1 MTDSRAR
8 DILSRQAELETE
20 RAAYEPVWEA
30 VAEFCDPDAPDIWS
44 GRRASRGDS
53 QAGRQERRGAR
64 VYANTINSAANRL
77 AAGLESLIIP
87 QSEKWH
93 GLTTAEMNDE
103 ETDEEK
109 EWAEALRDFLFALRY
124 SANSNFVPATQAC
137 LRNVVRYGPAYL
149 YAEEG
154 FGGTLIRYASI
165 PVVEGY
171 LSRNR
176 WGQVDIFHRRYER
189 TARQAAQLLG
199 YEKLPARIKALVDDP
214 AKCEEKISFVQ
225 CIEPRDERRM
235 YRSGGSH
242 QYLDAAFASYHVIED
257 EEEIVRESGFRTFP
271 VSTFNWR
278 RYEGDAYGIS
288 PAIEALTT
296 VREENAVRRSGLRA
310 LQQITDPPTASK
322 ARLDYVPVL
331 NPGENYPGLIDD
343 NGRPLIQPIATG
355 QNPSYAFDYAAS
367 RAEEIR
373 DMMFVN
379 LFQTLVQNPQ
389 MTATEALIRQEEKGA
404 LLGPSGSIIQAG
416 FAANLDRELSILED
430 KGLYDRDSRFRP
442 PDSLAGKA
450 VRPTFTGPL
459 DVLRRSAEARDTIQV
474 VTTAMQMAQFDPGI
488 MDNIDGDEAIRV
500 VQSAGRSPQRIF
512 RRKDEVEGMRGAR
525 AQAQQAQAGMAA
537 IATAGKVAKDAVP
550 AAVQARD
557 SGLLDSLQQM
567 MQGAQGGAANGGA
580 PAGGGA
586 AGAQG
591 AAPAGQGAGAA
602 NGGV

>member
-1 MTDSRAR
+1 MSDSRAR
-8 DILSRQAELETE
+8 DILSRQAELESE
-20 RAAYEPVWEA
+20 RAEYEPVWEA
-30 VAEFCDPDAPDIWS
+30 VSEFCDPDAPDVWS
-44 GRRASRGDS
+44 GRWQSGRGS
-53 QAGRQERRGAR
+53 QAERQERRGAR

-109 EWAEALRDFLFALRY
+109 EWAESLRDFLFALRY

-171 LSRNR
+171 LARNR
-176 WGQVDIFHRRYER
+176 WGQVDTFHRRYER

-199 YEKLPARIKALVDDP
+199 YEKLPARIKMLVDDP
-214 AKCEEKISFVQ
+214 AKCDEKISLIQ
-225 CIEPRDERRM
+225 CIKPRDERRM
-235 YRSGGSH
+235 YRSGGAY
-242 QYLDAAFASYHVIED
+242 QYLDQAFASWHVIED
-257 EEEIVRESGFRTFP
+257 EEEIVREGGFRTFP
-271 VSTFNWR
+271 VSCFNWR

-310 LQQITDPPTASK
+310 LQQVTDPATASK

-343 NGRPLIQPIATG
+343 NGRPLIAPISTG
-355 QNPSYAFDYAAS
+355 QNPTYAFNYAAS

-389 MTATEALIRQEEKGA
+389 MSATEALIRQEEKGA

-416 FAANLDRELSILED
+416 FATNLDRELGILED
-430 KGLYDRDSRFRP
+430 KGLYDEDSRFLP
-442 PDSLAGKA
+442 PASLAGKA

-474 VTTAMQMAQFDPGI
+474 VSTAMQMAQFDPGI
-488 MDNIDGDEAIRV
+488 MDNIDADEALKI

-512 RRKDEVEGMRGAR
+512 RRRQEVAGMRDAR
-525 AQAQQAQAGMAA
+525 AKAQQAQAGMAA

-557 SGLLDSLQQM
+557 SGLLDSLQGLM
-567 MQGAQGGAANGGA
+567 GGQRAPVDATGGQVMA
-580 PAGGGA
+580 A
-586 AGAQG
+586 AGAGTPGEAGG
-591 AAPAGQGAGAA
+591 A
-602 NGGV
+602 

>member
-1 MTDSRAR
+1 MSDSRAR
-8 DILSRQAELETE
+8 DILSRQAELESE
-20 RAAYEPVWEA
+20 RSQYEHVWEA
-30 VAEFCDPDAPDIWS
+30 VSEFCDPDAPDMWS
-44 GRRASRGDS
+44 GRRQAGADS
-53 QAGRQERRGAR
+53 QAERQERRGAR

-93 GLTTAEMNDE
+93 GLSTAAINDD

-109 EWAEALRDFLFALRY
+109 EWAEALRDFLFSLRY

-154 FGGTLIRYASI
+154 FGSTLIRYASI

-199 YEKLPARIKALVDDP
+199 YDRLPARIKVLVDDP
-214 AKCEEKISFVQ
+214 AKCETKISLIQ
-225 CIEPRDERRM
+225 CIQPRDERKM
-235 YRSGGSH
+235 YSLSGSY
-242 QYLDAAFASYHVIED
+242 QYLDTAFASYHVIED
-257 EEEIVRESGFRTFP
+257 EEAIVRESGFRSFP
-271 VSTFNWR
+271 VSCFNWR
-278 RYEGDAYGIS
+278 RYEGDPYGIS
-288 PAIEALTT
+288 PTIEALTT

-310 LQQITDPPTASK
+310 LQQITDPATASK

-343 NGRPLIQPIATG
+343 AGRPLIAPIATG
-355 QNPSYAFDYAAS
+355 QNPTYAFNYADS

-416 FAANLDRELSILED
+416 FASNLDRELGILED
-430 KGLYDRDSRFRP
+430 KGLYEEDSRFLP
-442 PDSLAGKA
+442 PASLAGKA
-450 VRPTFTGPL
+450 LRPTFTGPL

-474 VTTAMQMAQFDPGI
+474 VTTAMQMAQFDPGV
-488 MDNIDGDEAIRV
+488 MDNIDGDEALKI
-500 VQSAGRSPQRIF
+500 VQGAGRSPQRIF
-512 RRKDEVEGMRGAR
+512 RRQDEVAGIRDAR
-525 AQAQQAQAGMAA
+525 AKAQTAQAGMAS
-537 IATAGKVAKDAVP
+537 IVSAGKLARDAVP

-557 SGLLDSLQQM
+557 SGLLDGLGGRM
-567 MQGAQGGAANGGA
+567 PQGGDVQSGDVQ
-580 PAGGGA
+580 GGGA
-586 AGAQG
+586 
-591 AAPAGQGAGAA
+591 
-602 NGGV
+602 

>member
-1 MTDSRAR
+1 MTSDSRAHE
-8 DILSRQAELETE
+8 ILSRQAELESE
-20 RAAYEPVWEA
+20 RSQYEAVWEA
-30 VAEFCDPDAPDIWS
+30 VSEFCDPDAPDVWS
-44 GRRASRGDS
+44 GRRQSGPDS
-53 QAGRQERRGAR
+53 QAQRQERRGAR

-93 GLTTAEMNDE
+93 GLSTAALNDE
-103 ETDEEK
+103 ESDEEK
-109 EWAEALRDFLFALRY
+109 EWAEALRDFLFSLRY

-154 FGGTLIRYASI
+154 FAPHTLIRYASI

-171 LSRNR
+171 LCRNR

-199 YEKLPARIKALVDDP
+199 YEKLPARIKMLVDDP
-214 AKCEEKISFVQ
+214 AKCETKISLIQ
-225 CIEPRDERRM
+225 CIQPRDERKM
-235 YRSGGSH
+235 YRLGGSY
-242 QYLDAAFASYHVIED
+242 QYLDTAFASYHVLED
-257 EEEIVRESGFRTFP
+257 EEVIVRESGFRSFP
-271 VSTFNWR
+271 VSCFNWR
-278 RYEGDAYGIS
+278 RYEGDPYGIS
-288 PAIEALTT
+288 PTIEALTT

-310 LQQITDPPTASK
+310 LQQVTDPATASK

-343 NGRPLIQPIATG
+343 QGRPLIAPIATG
-355 QNPSYAFDYAAS
+355 QNPTYAFSYAES

-416 FAANLDRELSILED
+416 FASNLDRELGILED
-430 KGLYDRDSRFRP
+430 KGLYEQDSRFLP
-442 PDSLAGKA
+442 PASLAGKA

-474 VTTAMQMAQFDPGI
+474 VTTAMQMAQFDASV
-488 MDNIDGDEAIRV
+488 MDNIDGDEALKI

-512 RRKDEVEGMRGAR
+512 RRQDEVAGIRDAR
-525 AQAQQAQAGMAA
+525 AKAQAAQAGMAA
-537 IATAGKVAKDAVP
+537 IANAGKVAKDAVP

-557 SGLLDSLQQM
+557 SGLLDSLGGLM
-567 MQGAQGGAANGGA
+567 SQGGEGGA
-580 PAGGGA
+580 
-586 AGAQG
+586 
-591 AAPAGQGAGAA
+591 
-602 NGGV
+602 

>member
-1 MTDSRAR
+1 MSDSRAR
-8 DILSRQAELETE
+8 DILSRQAELESE
-20 RAAYEPVWEA
+20 RSQYEHVWEA
-30 VAEFCDPDAPDIWS
+30 VSEFCDPDAPDMWS
-44 GRRASRGDS
+44 GRRQAGADS
-53 QAGRQERRGAR
+53 QAERQERRGSR

-93 GLTTAEMNDE
+93 GLSTAAINDD

-109 EWAEALRDFLFALRY
+109 EWAEALRDFLFSLRY

-154 FGGTLIRYASI
+154 FGSTLIRYASI

-199 YEKLPARIKALVDDP
+199 YDRLPARIKVLVDDP
-214 AKCEEKISFVQ
+214 AECETKISLIQ
-225 CIEPRDERRM
+225 CIQPRDERKM
-235 YRSGGSH
+235 YSLSGSY
-242 QYLDAAFASYHVIED
+242 QYLDTAFASYHVIED
-257 EEEIVRESGFRTFP
+257 EEAIVRESGFRSFP
-271 VSTFNWR
+271 VSCFNWR
-278 RYEGDAYGIS
+278 RYEGDPYGIS
-288 PAIEALTT
+288 PTIEALTT

-310 LQQITDPPTASK
+310 LQQITDPATASK

-343 NGRPLIQPIATG
+343 AGRPLIAPIATG
-355 QNPSYAFDYAAS
+355 QNPTYAFNYADS

-416 FAANLDRELSILED
+416 FASNLDRELGILED
-430 KGLYDRDSRFRP
+430 KGLYEEDSRFLP
-442 PDSLAGKA
+442 PASLAGKA
-450 VRPTFTGPL
+450 LRPTFTGPL

-474 VTTAMQMAQFDPGI
+474 VTTAMQMAQFDPGV
-488 MDNIDGDEAIRV
+488 MDNIDGDEALKI
-500 VQSAGRSPQRIF
+500 VQGAGRSPQRIF
-512 RRKDEVEGMRGAR
+512 RRQDEVAGIRDAR
-525 AQAQQAQAGMAA
+525 AKAQQAQAGMAA
-537 IATAGKVAKDAVP
+537 VATAGKLARDAVP

-557 SGLLDSLQQM
+557 SGLLDGLGGRM
-567 MQGAQGGAANGGA
+567 PQGGDVQRGDVQ
-580 PAGGGA
+580 GGGA
-586 AGAQG
+586 
-591 AAPAGQGAGAA
+591 
-602 NGGV
+602 

>member
-1 MTDSRAR
+1 MTSDSRAH
-8 DILSRQAELETE
+8 DILSRQAELESE
-20 RAAYEPVWEA
+20 RSQYEAVWEA
-30 VAEFCDPDAPDIWS
+30 VSEFCDPDAPDVWS
-44 GRRASRGDS
+44 GRRQSGPDS
-53 QAGRQERRGAR
+53 QAERQERRGAR

-93 GLTTAEMNDE
+93 GLSTAALNDE
-103 ETDEEK
+103 ESDEEK
-109 EWAEALRDFLFALRY
+109 EWAEALRDFLFSLRY

-154 FGGTLIRYASI
+154 FAPNTLIRYASI

-171 LSRNR
+171 LCRNR

-189 TARQAAQLLG
+189 TARQAAQMLG
-199 YEKLPARIKALVDDP
+199 YEKLPARIKMLVDDP
-214 AKCEEKISFVQ
+214 AKCETRISLIQ
-225 CIEPRDERRM
+225 CIQPRDERKM
-235 YRSGGSH
+235 YRLGGSY
-242 QYLDAAFASYHVIED
+242 QYLDTAFASYHVLED
-257 EEEIVRESGFRTFP
+257 EEVIVRESGFRSFP
-271 VSTFNWR
+271 VSCFNWR
-278 RYEGDAYGIS
+278 RYEGDPYGIS
-288 PAIEALTT
+288 PTIEALTT

-310 LQQITDPPTASK
+310 LQQVTDPATASK

-343 NGRPLIQPIATG
+343 QGRPLIAPIATG
-355 QNPSYAFDYAAS
+355 QNPTYAFSYAES

-416 FAANLDRELSILED
+416 FASNLDRELGILED
-430 KGLYDRDSRFRP
+430 KGLYEEDSRFLP
-442 PDSLAGKA
+442 PASLAGKA

-474 VTTAMQMAQFDPGI
+474 VTTAMQMAQFDASV
-488 MDNIDGDEAIRV
+488 MDNIDGDEALKI

-512 RRKDEVEGMRGAR
+512 RRQDEVAGIRDAR
-525 AQAQQAQAGMAA
+525 AKAQAAQAGMAA
-537 IATAGKVAKDAVP
+537 IANAGKVAKDAVP

-557 SGLLDSLQQM
+557 SGLLDSLGGLM
-567 MQGAQGGAANGGA
+567 SQGGE
-580 PAGGGA
+580 GA
-586 AGAQG
+586 A
-591 AAPAGQGAGAA
+591 
-602 NGGV
+602 

>member
-1 MTDSRAR
+1 MSDSRAR
-8 DILSRQAELETE
+8 DILSRQAELESE
-20 RAAYEPVWEA
+20 RSQYEHVWEA
-30 VAEFCDPDAPDIWS
+30 VSEFCDPDAPDMWS
-44 GRRASRGDS
+44 GRRQAGFDS
-53 QAGRQERRGAR
+53 QAERQERRGAR

-93 GLTTAEMNDE
+93 GLSTAAINDE

-109 EWAEALRDFLFALRY
+109 EWAEALRDFLFSLRY

-199 YEKLPARIKALVDDP
+199 YDRLPARIKILVDDP
-214 AKCEEKISFVQ
+214 AKCETKISLIQ
-225 CIEPRDERRM
+225 CIQPRDERKM
-235 YRSGGSH
+235 YSLSGSY
-242 QYLDAAFASYHVIED
+242 QYLDTAFASYHVIED
-257 EEEIVRESGFRTFP
+257 EEAIVRESGFRSFP
-271 VSTFNWR
+271 VSCFNWR
-278 RYEGDAYGIS
+278 RYEGDPYGIS
-288 PAIEALTT
+288 PTIEALTT

-310 LQQITDPPTASK
+310 LQQITDPATASK

-343 NGRPLIQPIATG
+343 AGRPLIAPIATG
-355 QNPSYAFDYAAS
+355 QNPTYAFNYADS

-416 FAANLDRELSILED
+416 FASNLDRELGILED
-430 KGLYDRDSRFRP
+430 KGLYEEDSRFLP
-442 PDSLAGKA
+442 PASLAGKTL
-450 VRPTFTGPL
+450 RPTFTGPL

-474 VTTAMQMAQFDPGI
+474 VTTAMQMAQFDPGV
-488 MDNIDGDEAIRV
+488 MDTAT
-500 VQSAGRSPQRIF
+500 
-512 RRKDEVEGMRGAR
+512 RR
-525 AQAQQAQAGMAA
+525 
-537 IATAGKVAKDAVP
+537 
-550 AAVQARD
+550 
-557 SGLLDSLQQM
+557 
-567 MQGAQGGAANGGA
+567 
-580 PAGGGA
+580 
-586 AGAQG
+586 
-591 AAPAGQGAGAA
+591 
-602 NGGV
+602 

>member
-8 DILSRQAELETE
+8 DILSRQSELESE
-20 RAAYEPVWEA
+20 RSQYEAVWEQ

-44 GRRASRGDS
+44 GRRGGGADS
-53 QAGRQERRGAR
+53 QAERQERRGAR

-93 GLTTAEMNDE
+93 GLSTAQMNDE

-109 EWAEALRDFLFALRY
+109 EWAEALRDFLFSLRY

-154 FGGTLIRYASI
+154 FGSTLIRYASI

-199 YEKLPARIKALVDDP
+199 YEKLPARIKVLVDDP
-214 AKCEEKISFVQ
+214 AKCETRISLVQ
-225 CIEPRDERRM
+225 CIQPRDERKM
-235 YRSGGSH
+235 YRLGGH
-242 QYLDAAFASYHVIED
+242 TQYLDTAFASYHVIED

-278 RYEGDAYGIS
+278 RYEGDPYGIS
-288 PAIEALTT
+288 PTIEALTT
-296 VREENAVRRSGLRA
+296 VRKENAVRRSGLRA
-310 LQQITDPPTASK
+310 LQQITDPATASK

-343 NGRPLIQPIATG
+343 NGRPMIVPISTG
-355 QNPSYAFDYAAS
+355 QNPTYAFNYAQS
-367 RAEEIR
+367 RADEIR

-416 FAANLDRELSILED
+416 FATNLDRELGILED
-430 KGLYDRDSRFRP
+430 KGLYDEDSRFLP
-442 PDSLAGKA
+442 PASLAGKA

-474 VTTAMQMAQFDPGI
+474 VTTAMQIAQFDPGV
-488 MDNIDGDEAIRV
+488 MDNIDSDEAIKI
-500 VQSAGRSPQRIF
+500 VQGASRSPQRIF
-512 RRKDEVEGMRGAR
+512 RRKEEVDGMRDAR
-525 AQAQQAQAGMAA
+525 AKASQAQAGMAA
-537 IATAGKVAKDAVP
+537 IATAGKAAKDAVP

-557 SGLLDSLQQM
+557 SGLLDGLQGMLQGAAGG
-567 MQGAQGGAANGGA
+567 QGAQTGQGTPGGQA

-586 AGAQG
+586 
-591 AAPAGQGAGAA
+591 
-602 NGGV
+602 

>member
-1 MTDSRAR
+1 MSDSRAH
-8 DILSRQAELETE
+8 DILSRQAELESE
-20 RAAYEPVWEA
+20 RSQYEAVWEA
-30 VAEFCDPDAPDIWS
+30 VSEFCDPDAPDVWS
-44 GRRASRGDS
+44 GRRQSGPDS
-53 QAGRQERRGAR
+53 QAERQERRGAR

-93 GLTTAEMNDE
+93 GLSTAAMNDE
-103 ETDEEK
+103 ESDEEK
-109 EWAEALRDFLFALRY
+109 EWAEALRDFLFSLRY

-154 FGGTLIRYASI
+154 FAPHTLIRYASI

-171 LSRNR
+171 LCRNR

-199 YEKLPARIKALVDDP
+199 YEKLPARIKMLVDDP
-214 AKCEEKISFVQ
+214 AKCETKISLIQ
-225 CIEPRDERRM
+225 CIQPRDERKM
-235 YRSGGSH
+235 YRLGGSY
-242 QYLDAAFASYHVIED
+242 QYLDTAFASYHVLED
-257 EEEIVRESGFRTFP
+257 EEVIVRESGFRSFP
-271 VSTFNWR
+271 VSCFNWR
-278 RYEGDAYGIS
+278 RYEGDPYGIS
-288 PAIEALTT
+288 PTIEALTT

-310 LQQITDPPTASK
+310 LQQVTDPATASK

-343 NGRPLIQPIATG
+343 QGRPLIAPIATG
-355 QNPSYAFDYAAS
+355 QNPTYAFSYAES
-367 RAEEIR
+367 RAGEIR

-416 FAANLDRELSILED
+416 FASNLDRELGILED
-430 KGLYDRDSRFRP
+430 KGLYEEDSRFLP
-442 PDSLAGKA
+442 PASLAGKA

-474 VTTAMQMAQFDPGI
+474 VTTAMQMAQFDPSV
-488 MDNIDGDEAIRV
+488 MDNIDGDEALKI

-512 RRKDEVEGMRGAR
+512 RRQDEVAGIRDAR
-525 AQAQQAQAGMAA
+525 AEALAAQAAMAA
-537 IATAGKVAKDAVP
+537 IADAGKVAKDAVP

-557 SGLLDSLQQM
+557 SGLLDSLGGLM
-567 MQGAQGGAANGGA
+567 SQGGEGGA
-580 PAGGGA
+580 
-586 AGAQG
+586 
-591 AAPAGQGAGAA
+591 
-602 NGGV
+602 

>member
-1 MTDSRAR
+1 MSDSRAR
-8 DILSRQAELETE
+8 DILSRQAELESE
-20 RAAYEPVWEA
+20 RSQYEHVWEA
-30 VAEFCDPDAPDIWS
+30 VSEFCDPDAPHMWS
-44 GRRASRGDS
+44 GGRKAGADS
-53 QAGRQERRGAR
+53 QAERQERRGAR

-93 GLTTAEMNDE
+93 GLSTAAINDE
-103 ETDEEK
+103 ETDEER
-109 EWAEALRDFLFALRY
+109 EWAEALRDFLFSLRY
-124 SANSNFVPATQAC
+124 SASSNFVPATQAC

-154 FGGTLIRYASI
+154 FGGTLMRYASI

-199 YEKLPARIKALVDDP
+199 YDRLPVRIKILVDDP
-214 AKCEEKISFVQ
+214 AKCETRISLIQ
-225 CIEPRDERRM
+225 CIQPRDERKM
-235 YRSGGSH
+235 YSLSGTY
-242 QYLDAAFASYHVIED
+242 QYLDTAFASYHVIED
-257 EEEIVRESGFRTFP
+257 EEVIVRESGFRSFP
-271 VSTFNWR
+271 VSCFNWR
-278 RYEGDAYGIS
+278 RYEGDPYGIS
-288 PAIEALTT
+288 PTIEALTT

-310 LQQITDPPTASK
+310 LQQITDPATASK

-343 NGRPLIQPIATG
+343 AGRPLIAPIVTG
-355 QNPSYAFDYAAS
+355 QNPTYAFNYADS

-416 FAANLDRELSILED
+416 FASNLDRELGILED
-430 KGLYDRDSRFRP
+430 KGLYEEDSRFLP
-442 PDSLAGKA
+442 PASLAGKA
-450 VRPTFTGPL
+450 LRPTFTGPL

-474 VTTAMQMAQFDPGI
+474 VTTAMQMAQFDPGV
-488 MDNIDGDEAIRV
+488 MDNIDGDEALKI
-500 VQSAGRSPQRIF
+500 VQGAGRSPQRIF
-512 RRKDEVEGMRGAR
+512 RRQDEVAGIRDAR
-525 AQAQQAQAGMAA
+525 AKAQQAQAGMAA
-537 IATAGKVAKDAVP
+537 VAAAGKVAKDAVP

-557 SGLLDSLQQM
+557 SGLLDGLGGLM
-567 MQGAQGGAANGGA
+567 PQGGDVQ
-580 PAGGGA
+580 GGGA
-586 AGAQG
+586 
-591 AAPAGQGAGAA
+591 
-602 NGGV
+602 

>member
-1 MTDSRAR
+1 MSDSRAR
-8 DILSRQAELETE
+8 DILSRQAELESE
-20 RAAYEPVWEA
+20 RSQYEHVWEA
-30 VAEFCDPDAPDIWS
+30 VSEFCDPDAPDMWS
-44 GRRASRGDS
+44 GRRQAGTDS
-53 QAGRQERRGAR
+53 QAERQERRGAR

-93 GLTTAEMNDE
+93 GLSTAAINDE

-109 EWAEALRDFLFALRY
+109 EWAEALRDFLFSLRY

-199 YEKLPARIKALVDDP
+199 YEKLPVRIKVLVDDP
-214 AKCEEKISFVQ
+214 SKCETKISLIQ
-225 CIEPRDERRM
+225 CIQPRDERKM
-235 YRSGGSH
+235 YSLSGTY
-242 QYLDAAFASYHVIED
+242 QYLDTAFASYHVIED
-257 EEEIVRESGFRTFP
+257 EEVIVRESGFRSFP
-271 VSTFNWR
+271 VSCWR
-278 RYEGDAYGIS
+278 RYEGDPYGIS
-288 PAIEALTT
+288 PTIEALTT

-310 LQQITDPPTASK
+310 LQQITDPATASK

-343 NGRPLIQPIATG
+343 AGRPLIAPIATG
-355 QNPSYAFDYAAS
+355 QNPTYAFNYADS

-416 FAANLDRELSILED
+416 FASNLDRELGILED
-430 KGLYDRDSRFRP
+430 KGLYEEDSRFLP
-442 PDSLAGKA
+442 PASLAGKA
-450 VRPTFTGPL
+450 LRPTFTGPL

-488 MDNIDGDEAIRV
+488 MDNIDGDEALKI
-500 VQSAGRSPQRIF
+500 VQGAGRSPQRIF
-512 RRKDEVEGMRGAR
+512 RRQDEVAGIRDAR
-525 AQAQQAQAGMAA
+525 AKAQQEQAGMAA
-537 IATAGKVAKDAVP
+537 VAAAGKVARDAVP

-557 SGLLDSLQQM
+557 SGLLDGLGELM
-567 MQGAQGGAANGGA
+567 PQGVQDASG
-580 PAGGGA
+580 
-586 AGAQG
+586 
-591 AAPAGQGAGAA
+591 GQG
-602 NGGV
+602 V

>member
-1 MTDSRAR
+1 MSDSRAR
-8 DILSRQAELETE
+8 DIRSRQAELESE
-20 RAAYEPVWEA
+20 RSQYEHVWEA
-30 VAEFCDPDAPDIWS
+30 VSEFCDPDAPDMWS
-44 GRRASRGDS
+44 GRRQAGVDS
-53 QAGRQERRGAR
+53 QAERQERRGAR

-93 GLTTAEMNDE
+93 GLSTAAINDE

-109 EWAEALRDFLFALRY
+109 EWAEALRDFLFSLRY

-199 YEKLPARIKALVDDP
+199 YDRLPARIKILVDDP
-214 AKCEEKISFVQ
+214 AKCETKISLIQ
-225 CIEPRDERRM
+225 CIQPRDERKM
-235 YRSGGSH
+235 YSLSGSY
-242 QYLDAAFASYHVIED
+242 QYLDTAFASYHVIED
-257 EEEIVRESGFRTFP
+257 EEAIVRESGFRSFP
-271 VSTFNWR
+271 VSCFNWR
-278 RYEGDAYGIS
+278 RYEGDPYGIS
-288 PAIEALTT
+288 PTIEALTT

-310 LQQITDPPTASK
+310 LQQITDPATASK

-343 NGRPLIQPIATG
+343 AGRPLIAPIATG
-355 QNPSYAFDYAAS
+355 QNPTYAFNYADS

-379 LFQTLVQNPQ
+379 LFQTLVQNPR

-416 FAANLDRELSILED
+416 FASNLDRELGILED
-430 KGLYDRDSRFRP
+430 KGLYEEDSRFLP
-442 PDSLAGKA
+442 PASLAGKA
-450 VRPTFTGPL
+450 LRPTFTGPL

-474 VTTAMQMAQFDPGI
+474 VTTAMQMAQFDPGV
-488 MDNIDGDEAIRV
+488 MDNIDGDEALKI
-500 VQSAGRSPQRIF
+500 VQGAGRSPQRIF
-512 RRKDEVEGMRGAR
+512 RRQDEVAGIRDAR
-525 AQAQQAQAGMAA
+525 AKAQAEQAGMAA
-537 IATAGKVAKDAVP
+537 MAAAGKVARDAVP

-557 SGLLDSLQQM
+557 GGLLDGLMPQAVQDAS
-567 MQGAQGGAANGGA
+567 G
-580 PAGGGA
+580 
-586 AGAQG
+586 
-591 AAPAGQGAGAA
+591 GQGA
-602 NGGV
+602 

>member
-1 MTDSRAR
+1 MSDSRAR
-8 DILSRQAELETE
+8 DILSRQAELESE
-20 RAAYEPVWEA
+20 RSQYEHVWEA
-30 VAEFCDPDAPDIWS
+30 VSEFCDPDAPDMWS
-44 GRRASRGDS
+44 GGRQAGADS
-53 QAGRQERRGAR
+53 QSERQERRGAR

-93 GLTTAEMNDE
+93 GLSTAAINDE

-109 EWAEALRDFLFALRY
+109 EWAEALRDFLFSLRY

-154 FGGTLIRYASI
+154 FGSTLIRYASI

-199 YEKLPARIKALVDDP
+199 YDRLPPRIKVLVDDP
-214 AKCEEKISFVQ
+214 AKCETKISLIQ
-225 CIEPRDERRM
+225 CIQPRDERKM
-235 YRSGGSH
+235 YSLSGSY
-242 QYLDAAFASYHVIED
+242 QYLDTAFASYHVIED
-257 EEEIVRESGFRTFP
+257 EEAIVRESGFRSFP
-271 VSTFNWR
+271 VSCFNWR
-278 RYEGDAYGIS
+278 RYEGDPYGIS
-288 PAIEALTT
+288 PTIEALTT

-310 LQQITDPPTASK
+310 LQQITDPATASK

-343 NGRPLIQPIATG
+343 AGRPLIAPIATG
-355 QNPSYAFDYAAS
+355 QNPTYAFNYADS

-416 FAANLDRELSILED
+416 FASNLDRELGILED
-430 KGLYDRDSRFRP
+430 KGLYEEDSRFLP
-442 PDSLAGKA
+442 PASLAGKA
-450 VRPTFTGPL
+450 LRPTFTGPL

-474 VTTAMQMAQFDPGI
+474 VTTAMQMAQFDPGV
-488 MDNIDGDEAIRV
+488 MDNIDGDEALKI
-500 VQSAGRSPQRIF
+500 VQGAGRSPQRIF
-512 RRKDEVEGMRGAR
+512 RRQDEVAGIRDAR
-525 AQAQQAQAGMAA
+525 AKAQTAQAGMAS
-537 IATAGKVAKDAVP
+537 IVSAGKLARDAVP

-557 SGLLDSLQQM
+557 SGLLDGLGGLM
-567 MQGAQGGAANGGA
+567 PQGGDVQSGDIQ
-580 PAGGGA
+580 GGGA
-586 AGAQG
+586 
-591 AAPAGQGAGAA
+591 
-602 NGGV
+602 

>member
-1 MTDSRAR
+1 MSDSRAR
-8 DILSRQAELETE
+8 DILSRQAELESE
-20 RAAYEPVWEA
+20 RSQYEHVWEA
-30 VAEFCDPDAPDIWS
+30 VSEFCDPDAPDMWS
-44 GRRASRGDS
+44 GRRQAGADS
-53 QAGRQERRGAR
+53 QAERQERRGAR

-93 GLTTAEMNDE
+93 GLSTAAINDD

-109 EWAEALRDFLFALRY
+109 EWAEALRDFLFSLRY

-154 FGGTLIRYASI
+154 FGSTLIRYASI

-199 YEKLPARIKALVDDP
+199 YDRLPARIKVLVDDP
-214 AKCEEKISFVQ
+214 AKCETKISLIQ
-225 CIEPRDERRM
+225 CIQPRDERKM
-235 YRSGGSH
+235 YSLSGSY
-242 QYLDAAFASYHVIED
+242 QYLDTAFASYHVIED
-257 EEEIVRESGFRTFP
+257 EEAIVRESGFRSFP
-271 VSTFNWR
+271 VSCFNWR
-278 RYEGDAYGIS
+278 RYEGDPYGIS
-288 PAIEALTT
+288 PTIEALTT

-310 LQQITDPPTASK
+310 LQQITDPATASK

-343 NGRPLIQPIATG
+343 AGRPLIAPIATG
-355 QNPSYAFDYAAS
+355 QNPTYAFNYADS

-416 FAANLDRELSILED
+416 FASNLDRELGILED
-430 KGLYDRDSRFRP
+430 KGLYEEDSRFLP
-442 PDSLAGKA
+442 PASLAGKA
-450 VRPTFTGPL
+450 LRPTFTGPL

-474 VTTAMQMAQFDPGI
+474 VTTAMQMAQFDPGV
-488 MDNIDGDEAIRV
+488 MDNIDGDEALKI
-500 VQSAGRSPQRIF
+500 VQGAGRSPQRIF
-512 RRKDEVEGMRGAR
+512 RRQDEVAGIRDAR
-525 AQAQQAQAGMAA
+525 AKAQTAQAGMAS
-537 IATAGKVAKDAVP
+537 IVSAGKLARDAVP

-557 SGLLDSLQQM
+557 SGLLDGLGGLM
-567 MQGAQGGAANGGA
+567 PQGGDVQSGDIQ
-580 PAGGGA
+580 GGGA
-586 AGAQG
+586 
-591 AAPAGQGAGAA
+591 
-602 NGGV
+602 

>member
-1 MTDSRAR
+1 MSDSRAR
-8 DILSRQAELETE
+8 DILSRQAELESE
-20 RAAYEPVWEA
+20 RSQYEHVWEA
-30 VAEFCDPDAPDIWS
+30 VSEFCDPDAPDMWS
-44 GRRASRGDS
+44 GGRQAGADS
-53 QAGRQERRGAR
+53 QSERQERRGAR

-93 GLTTAEMNDE
+93 GLSTAAINDE

-109 EWAEALRDFLFALRY
+109 EWAGALRDFLFSLRY

-154 FGGTLIRYASI
+154 FGSTLIRYASI

-199 YEKLPARIKALVDDP
+199 YDRLPARIKVLVDDP
-214 AKCEEKISFVQ
+214 AKCETKISLIQ
-225 CIEPRDERRM
+225 CIQPRDERKM
-235 YRSGGSH
+235 YSLSGSY
-242 QYLDAAFASYHVIED
+242 QYLDTAFASYHVIED
-257 EEEIVRESGFRTFP
+257 EEAIVRESGFRSFP
-271 VSTFNWR
+271 VSCFNWR
-278 RYEGDAYGIS
+278 RYEGDPYGIS
-288 PAIEALTT
+288 PTIEALTT

-310 LQQITDPPTASK
+310 LQQITDPATASK

-343 NGRPLIQPIATG
+343 AGRPLIAPIATG
-355 QNPSYAFDYAAS
+355 QNPTYAFNYADS

-389 MTATEALIRQEEKGA
+389 MTATEALIREEEKGA

-416 FAANLDRELSILED
+416 FASNLDRELGILED
-430 KGLYDRDSRFRP
+430 KGLYEEDSRFLP
-442 PDSLAGKA
+442 PASLAGKA
-450 VRPTFTGPL
+450 LRPTFTGPL

-474 VTTAMQMAQFDPGI
+474 VTTAMQMAQFDPGV
-488 MDNIDGDEAIRV
+488 MDNIDGDEALKI
-500 VQSAGRSPQRIF
+500 VQGAGRSPQRIF
-512 RRKDEVEGMRGAR
+512 RRQDEVAGIRDAR
-525 AQAQQAQAGMAA
+525 AKAQTAQAGMAS
-537 IATAGKVAKDAVP
+537 IVSAGKLARDAVP

-557 SGLLDSLQQM
+557 SGLLDGLGGLM
-567 MQGAQGGAANGGA
+567 PQGNGVQGGDVQ
-580 PAGGGA
+580 GGGA
-586 AGAQG
+586 
-591 AAPAGQGAGAA
+591 
-602 NGGV
+602 

>member
-1 MTDSRAR
+1 MTSDSRAHE
-8 DILSRQAELETE
+8 ILSRQAELESE
-20 RAAYEPVWEA
+20 RSQYEAVWEA
-30 VAEFCDPDAPDIWS
+30 VSEFCDPDAPDVWS
-44 GRRASRGDS
+44 GRRQSGPDS
-53 QAGRQERRGAR
+53 QAQRQERRGAR

-93 GLTTAEMNDE
+93 GLSTAALNDE
-103 ETDEEK
+103 ESDEEK
-109 EWAEALRDFLFALRY
+109 EWAEALRDFLFSLRY

-154 FGGTLIRYASI
+154 FAPHTLIRYASI

-171 LSRNR
+171 LCRNR

-199 YEKLPARIKALVDDP
+199 YEKLPARIKMLVDDP
-214 AKCEEKISFVQ
+214 AKCETKISLIQ
-225 CIEPRDERRM
+225 CIQPRDERKM
-235 YRSGGSH
+235 YRLGGSY
-242 QYLDAAFASYHVIED
+242 QYLDTAFASCHVIED
-257 EEEIVRESGFRTFP
+257 EEVIVRESGFRSFP
-271 VSTFNWR
+271 VSCFNWR
-278 RYEGDAYGIS
+278 RYEGDPYGIS
-288 PAIEALTT
+288 PTIEALTT

-310 LQQITDPPTASK
+310 LQQVTDPATASK

-343 NGRPLIQPIATG
+343 QGRPLIAPIATG
-355 QNPSYAFDYAAS
+355 QNPTYAFSYAES

-379 LFQTLVQNPQ
+379 LFQTLVQNPR

-416 FAANLDRELSILED
+416 FASNLDRELGILED
-430 KGLYDRDSRFRP
+430 KGLYEQDSRFLP
-442 PDSLAGKA
+442 PASLAGKA

-474 VTTAMQMAQFDPGI
+474 VTTAMQMAQFDASV
-488 MDNIDGDEAIRV
+488 MDNIDGDEALKI

-512 RRKDEVEGMRGAR
+512 RRQDEVAGIRDAR
-525 AQAQQAQAGMAA
+525 AKAQAAQAGMAA
-537 IATAGKVAKDAVP
+537 IAQAGKVAKDAVP

-557 SGLLDSLQQM
+557 SGLLDSLGGLM
-567 MQGAQGGAANGGA
+567 PQGGEGGA
-580 PAGGGA
+580 
-586 AGAQG
+586 
-591 AAPAGQGAGAA
+591 
-602 NGGV
+602 